1 MRQSCWILLE
11 FDQFLLVTAKMPRG
25 AHRRVNSSWT
35 RATLLKLLEQQIKLA
50 TAEIVK
56 TSGVQK
62 PVLVA
67 GDFEVALAKA
77 DVAQGLRDS
86 PFRDRER
93 LQPGQW

>member
-11 FDQFLLVTAKMPRG
+11 FDQFLLVTAKMPRA

-67 GDFEVALAKA
+67 GDFEVALAK
-77 DVAQGLRDS
+77 G
-86 PFRDRER
+86 
-93 LQPGQW
+93 